1 MLGQTGGEFDRSV
14 VVIPVK
20 PIAED
25 VFGRCNYVDTDR
37 GLAALVNSPVWPVTD
52 STAGTDFRPD
62 QKKTHNGV

>member
-37 GLAALVNSPVWPVTD
+37 GLAALVNSPV
-52 STAGTDFRPD
+52 
-62 QKKTHNGV
+62 

>member
-20 PIAED
+20 LIAED

-37 GLAALVNSPVWPVTD
+37 GLAVLVNCPVQRPCNIYGLYFYGPV
-52 STAGTDFRPD
+52 
-62 QKKTHNGV
+62 